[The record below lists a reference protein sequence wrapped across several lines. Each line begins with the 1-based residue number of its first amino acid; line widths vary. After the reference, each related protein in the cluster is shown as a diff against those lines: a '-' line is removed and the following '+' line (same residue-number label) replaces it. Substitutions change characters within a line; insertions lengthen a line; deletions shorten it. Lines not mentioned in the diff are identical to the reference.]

1 MGEVL
6 IRCSLGLFTSLVV
19 GSWVTAF
26 FLRRVRRRL
35 DRLRGLRGD
44 SVPAPWHGVQDVPPG
59 LTGVIERLFFTV
71 VVAFNVPGAVVAMI
85 AWLAVKMATDWNRPG
100 TPTTAAG
107 AMSALLGGMVSM
119 LFAVAG
125 GLICSGIFIP

>member
-1 MGEVL
+1 MSEVL

-19 GSWVTAF
+19 GSWVTGF

-44 SVPAPWHGVQDVPPG
+44 SDPAPWHGVQDIPPW

-85 AWLAVKMATDWNRPG
+85 AWLGVKMATDWNRPPA
-100 TPTTAAG
+100 TPPAG
-107 AMSALLGGMVSM
+107 AMSALLGGLVSM

>member
-1 MGEVL
+1 MSEVL

-19 GSWVTAF
+19 GSWVTGF

-35 DRLRGLRGD
+35 DRLRGIRGD
-44 SVPAPWHGVQDVPPG
+44 SDPAPWHGVQDIPPW

-100 TPTTAAG
+100 IPTTAAG
-107 AMSALLGGMVSM
+107 AMSALLGGLVSM